1 MMTTLR
7 EDIARHAAARVAH
20 RFGSEAAAAL
30 VSVSTATL
38 ASQLRKRGYDG
49 CVLDGVAT
57 GSRGVK
63 MIGFARTVSYLP
75 LREDLLAEKTAGFNA
90 QKQAIESLQPGDVLV
105 IGARGVPEAGSIGDI
120 LALRAQQRGAV
131 GIITDG
137 AIRDAMAVEALEIP
151 TYSAGRS
158 PAVLSRRHL
167 PWAVDVAVA
176 CAGTLVQPGD
186 LLVGDD
192 DGVVLLPPG
201 AVAEVAIAAVGQEQ
215 EERFVLQQVLAGE
228 SVDGLYPMNATWRD
242 RYDAA
247 GVARDQDS
255 DERSPA

>member
-1 MMTTLR
+1 MGSADDDTSP
-7 EDIARHAAARVAH
+7 HPAARVER
-20 RFGSEAAAAL
+20 RFGATAAAAL
-30 VSVSTATL
+30 ESVSTATL
-38 ASQLRKRGYDG
+38 ASQLRKRGFDG

-90 QKQAIESLQPGDVLV
+90 QKQAIESLEPGDVLV
-105 IGARGVPEAGSIGDI
+105 IGARGISEAGTIGDI

-137 AIRDAMAVEALEIP
+137 AVRDAVAVDALEIP

-176 CAGTLVQPGD
+176 CAGTLVEPGD

-192 DGVVLLPPG
+192 DGVVLLP
-201 AVAEVAIAAVGQEQ
+201 ADSAAEIAIAAVAQEH
-215 EERFVLQQVLAGE
+215 EEQFVLEQVLAGE
-228 SVDGLYPMNATWRD
+228 SVEGLYPMNATWRA

-247 GVARDQDS
+247 GVARDQVS
-255 DERSPA
+255 HERPPA

>member
-1 MMTTLR
+1 MVTADEHDSDTQPS
-7 EDIARHAAARVAH
+7 ARVAR
-20 RFGSEAAAAL
+20 RFGAEVAAAL
-30 VSVSTATL
+30 ESVSTATL
-38 ASQLRKRGYDG
+38 ASQLRKRGLDG

-57 GSRGVK
+57 AARGCK

-90 QKQAIESLQPGDVLV
+90 QKQAIERLEPGDVLV
-105 IGARGVPEAGSIGDI
+105 IGARGVSAAGTIGDI

-137 AIRDAMAVEALEIP
+137 AVRDATAVDALAIP

-167 PWAVDVAVA
+167 PWETDVAVA
-176 CAGTLVQPGD
+176 CAGTLVEPGD

-192 DGVVLLPPG
+192 DGVVLLPEG
-201 AVAEVAIAAVGQEQ
+201 SAAEIALAAVAQER
-215 EERFVLQQVLAGE
+215 EERFVLEQVLAGE
-228 SVDGLYPMNATWRD
+228 SVDGLYPMNADWRA

-247 GVARDQDS
+247 LRATGSEDR
-255 DERSPA
+255 